1 MAKPSQIQE
10 LKTEFRAFKSK
21 AVEILEK
28 LNRYNYE
35 KDTLGIERI
44 KSQEILKLINSLKGE

>member
-28 LNRYNYE
+28 LNRYNFE
-35 KDTLGIERI
+35 KDTLGLERV
-44 KSQEILKLINSLKGE
+44 KAREIQKLINSLKGE

>member
-21 AVEILEK
+21 TIEILEA

-35 KDTLGIERI
+35 KDTLGLERV
-44 KSQEILKLINSLKGE
+44 KAREIQKLINSLKGE